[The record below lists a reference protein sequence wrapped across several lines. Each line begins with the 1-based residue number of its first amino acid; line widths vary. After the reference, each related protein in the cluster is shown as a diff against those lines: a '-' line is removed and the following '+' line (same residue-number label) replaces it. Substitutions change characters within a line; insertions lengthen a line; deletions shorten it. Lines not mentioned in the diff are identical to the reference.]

1 MKVYV
6 VEEISGDDV
15 LGIARLQ
22 PKNWQMNIAN
32 GKTST
37 KVLNGVDGNTR
48 KSKS

>member
-1 MKVYV
+1 MTAT
-6 VEEISGDDV
+6 EEKIMLQAFLDISE
-15 LGIARLQ
+15 
-22 PKNWQMNIAN
+22 MNIAN